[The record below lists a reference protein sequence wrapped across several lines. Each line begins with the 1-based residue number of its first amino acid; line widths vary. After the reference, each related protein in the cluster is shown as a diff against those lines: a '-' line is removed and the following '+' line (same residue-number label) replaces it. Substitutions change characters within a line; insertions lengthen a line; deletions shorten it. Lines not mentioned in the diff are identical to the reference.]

1 MKEGYAIIMNQSE
14 NEAIAKAVKALKE
27 ARRRAVEAD
36 IRTKAA
42 EERLVEE
49 QVMSGFWEGRVNG
62 SRRGTTQGSAFLWID
77 LYGKSKMDTAFR
89 KIVKEKARLMANYRG
104 SKNAWYL
111 GSQSDVS
118 HYDGAVA
125 MARYLDAN
133 GISAS
138 QCDEW
143 D

>member
-1 MKEGYAIIMNQSE
+1 MYVIPDHSDKYVTF
-14 NEAIAKAVKALKE
+14 EAMS
-27 ARRRAVEAD
+27 
-36 IRTKAA
+36 AA
-42 EERLVEE
+42 ERKRHVQSLFDKAKLAYE
-49 QVMSGFWEGRVNG
+49 EGRVNG

-89 KIVKEKARLMANYRG
+89 KIVKEKARLMVNYRG

>member
-1 MKEGYAIIMNQSE
+1 MIPDHSAKYAAF
-14 NEAIAKAVKALKE
+14 EAMSPAERKRHVQNLFDGAK
-27 ARRRAVEAD
+27 RAYD
-36 IRTKAA
+36 
-42 EERLVEE
+42 
-49 QVMSGFWEGRVNG
+49 EGRVSG
-62 SRRGTTQGSAFLWID
+62 QRRGTTQGSAFLWID

-89 KIVKEKARLMANYRG
+89 KIVKEQARLIQNYRG

-125 MARYLDAN
+125 KARYLDAN